1 MGVVTRV
8 VALILLLAYAG
19 QGAVDSMWC
28 PDGCQDAAAQHAT
41 DSNHPSA
48 PGVCLFCGTG
58 FVVTALVLHAAPT
71 FESPRAAISSS
82 DSIPAPDLHAIDHPP
97 RLS

>member
-1 MGVVTRV
+1 MDIVLRV
-8 VALILLLAYAG
+8 VALLLLFAYAG
-19 QGAVDSMWC
+19 QGAVDSMCC

-41 DSNHPSA
+41 DSNHPSV

-58 FVVTALVLHAAPT
+58 FVVTAPVLPAAPT

-82 DSIPAPDLHAIDHPP
+82 DSIPIPDLHAIDHPP

>member
-1 MGVVTRV
+1 MNSVTRV
-8 VALILLLAYAG
+8 VALVLLLAYAG
-19 QGAVDSMWC
+19 QGAADSVWC
-28 PDGCQDAAAQHAT
+28 PDGCQDAPTQHAT

-58 FVVTALVLHAAPT
+58 FVVTPPLLPAAPT
-71 FESPRAAISSS
+71 MEGLQAIFMSPA
-82 DSIPAPDLHAIDHPP
+82 SIPSTGLHAIDHPP